1 MTLPLFDTDNSEPR
15 ENEPVSLGLGATLL
29 PGFALVSEEEIL
41 SSLTEVIQTSP
52 LRHMETPGGHRMSV
66 AMTNCGDLGWVS
78 DRSGYRYTRT
88 DPETG
93 RDWSPMPEVFLGLA
107 NLAAERAGYAGF
119 APNACLVNRY
129 EVGARLTLH
138 QDRNEGDFTKP
149 IVSVSLGLPATF
161 LFGGDK
167 RADPVTRTNLQHGDI
182 AVWGGPARLRFHGVA
197 SIKRGQHE
205 QLGPVRYNLTFRLVG
220 KS

>member
-15 ENEPVSLGLGATLL
+15 ENAPVTLGLGATLL
-29 PGFALVSEEEIL
+29 PGFALVSEGAIL

-93 RDWSPMPEVFLGLA
+93 LDWPPMPVVFLKLA
-107 NLAAERAGYAGF
+107 ISAAGRAGYAGF

-129 EVGARLTLH
+129 DVGARLTLH
-138 QDRNEGDFTKP
+138 QDKNEGDFTKP

-197 SIKRGQHE
+197 PIKRGQHE
-205 QLGPVRYNLTFRLVG
+205 QLGPVRYNLTFRFVG
-220 KS
+220 LS